1 MVLGGDFTEIATS
14 KMIIG
19 SGLGNDYD
27 GDMVEIIFTE
37 AVALD
42 GFSPNSCHTSLN
54 YQVRVMHRMARKCGD
69 KF

>member
-1 MVLGGDFTEIATS
+1 
-14 KMIIG
+14 MIVG